1 MKKFNLY
8 TVADA
13 RDFVE
18 AHIPSENQDD
28 YKYKKL
34 HRKQDEILL
43 LKRKSFEKLKD
54 EIDTPLIVAG
64 RIRKRQLRY
73 KDYKGYN
80 ELVEKKNKKKI
91 YGKSTLLLPCNSDEP
106 SNKDYKDYDVRKD
119 ANRHIYGYAW
129 IGDNKFLK
137 VTTFNPLLLLIPL
150 ICVLLILFLFK
161 GCPDDFNPIDIIDDD
176 ITDTTTQSDQ
186 EQAPLCYYV
195 PFNEKT
201 QLSSDNPYIRL
212 LNVKENEGNYY
223 ISYEVYIDNE
233 LIYFENRDGIFY
245 ITDESSNAVKTIGVI
260 EPNKQA
266 ALNLWEGLSEGDH
279 ELIVIATDYDYSL
292 LNEYRTKQKQALL
305 KQATKPVTHT
315 LKTTLVVEK

>member
-34 HRKQDEILL
+34 YRKEQDIFILN
-43 LKRKSFEKLKD
+43 KKSFENLKD
-54 EIDTPLIVAG
+54 EIDTPLLVTG

-73 KDYKGYN
+73 KDYEDYN
-80 ELVEKKNKKKI
+80 ELVDKKNKKKI
-91 YGKSTLLLPCNSDEP
+91 YGKATLPFHT
-106 SNKDYKDYDVRKD
+106 YKCYDVRMD

-245 ITDESSNAVKTIGVI
+245 ITDESSDAVKTIGVI

-279 ELIVIATDYDYSL
+279 ELVVIATDYDYSL
-292 LNEYRTKQKQALL
+292 FNEYRTKQKQDLL